1 MKISAYFD
9 SFIPRPRVRADK
21 FRPKLPIK
29 RIIVFVRLPSPTFD
43 YYLASRISRAG
54 MPAADVVDIADGG
67 LPNLD
72 PDGAFVI
79 FCRYANRASLD
90 WVKRNAN
97 LLAGVGLFI
106 DDDLAAWLT
115 SPGVPIG
122 YRTYLVRHCIFPL
135 FRLNRYLDCLWT
147 STAALA

>member
-1 MKISAYFD
+1 MKILTYFD
-9 SFIPRPRVRADK
+9 SLIPRPRVRADK

-29 RIIVFVRLPSPTFD
+29 RIIVFVCLPSPTFD
-43 YYLASRISRAG
+43 YYLASRISGAG
-54 MPAADVVDIADGG
+54 IPAADVVNIAGG
-67 LPNLD
+67 AFPNLD

-90 WVKRNAN
+90 WVKLNAN

-115 SPGVPIG
+115 SPGVPIR
-122 YRTYLVRHCIFPL
+122 YRAYLI
-135 FRLNRYLDCLWT
+135 
-147 STAALA
+147 